1 MKRIILSVF
10 AAAVTAA
17 WAVPASAVDITFS
30 GQYRLRTEW
39 RDDVNFD
46 KNAAPGTQDDWGQ
59 RVRLTTNVKA
69 TDDTSVRIT
78 LQDTRV
84 WGTEGE
90 NIGGGPNLTTLGGQG
105 NHLDLH
111 EAYLNVDNVLG
122 APVTL
127 RAGRQELAY
136 GDQRLIGNFNW
147 SNDARSFDALKVM
160 YTSDIVNVDAFWSKL
175 NDNNV
180 LAADASSGG
189 GGTNDADFYGL
200 YATLKAIPNNTIDIY
215 VLNLAGNF
223 AGTTGV
229 TPNVTGRSNLTTIGA
244 RLNGAIA
251 GLDYTLELPYE
262 NGSNTTGTGTTTN
275 AWAAAA
281 KVGYSIPG
289 APAKLR
295 VGAEYDYAEGTSG
308 GGDHGNTFFNLFPT
322 NHNKFGIMDLA
333 AWRNISALN
342 VNVSAQ
348 PTDKL
353 GVYFAW
359 WNLNKASAGDN
370 WYTAANWNNVPAAA
384 LQGGTS
390 HKSIGNEIDLV
401 GTYKYNNA
409 LTGEAGYGHFFA
421 GDAVKEGVLAANPGG
436 SKTDQDYLYLMLTAN
451 F

>member
-17 WAVPASAVDITFS
+17 WAVPAHAVDITFG

-39 RDDVNFD
+39 RDDVNFNKD
-46 KNAAPGTQDDWGQ
+46 VAPGAQDDWGQ

-69 TDDTSVRIT
+69 TDDTSVKIT

-84 WGTEGE
+84 WGTEGL
-90 NIGGGPNLTTLGGQG
+90 NAGGGPALTTLGAQG
-105 NHLDLH
+105 NRLDLH
-111 EAYLNVDNVLG
+111 EAYLNVNDILG

-127 RAGRQELAY
+127 RAGRQELVY
-136 GDQRLIGNFNW
+136 GDQRLIGNFDW
-147 SNDARSFDALKVM
+147 SNDARSFDALKLM
-160 YTSDIVNVDAFWSKL
+160 YASDMVNVDAFWSKL
-175 NDNNV
+175 NDNNI
-180 LAADASSGG
+180 LTADGGSSTVETG
-189 GGTNDADFYGL
+189 NDADFYGL
-200 YATLKAIPNNTIDIY
+200 YATVKAIPNNTLDVY
-215 VLNLAGNF
+215 VLNLSGSF
-223 AGTTGV
+223 VTGV
-229 TPNVTGRSNLTTIGA
+229 TATSNLTTIGA
-244 RLNGAIA
+244 RLNGSIA
-251 GLDYTLELPYE
+251 GLDYTLEVPYE
-262 NGSNTTGTGTTTN
+262 TGSNTHATGSRTD

-289 APAKLR
+289 APAKIR

-333 AWRNISALN
+333 AWRNISAIN
-342 VNVSAQ
+342 VNASAQ

-353 GVYFAW
+353 RLYAAW

-370 WYTAANWNNVPAAA
+370 WYQGANWNNIPGAGV
-384 LQGGTS
+384 QGATS

-409 LTGEAGYGHFFA
+409 LTAEAGYGHFFA
-421 GDAVKEGVLAANPGG
+421 GDVIKDTQGG
-436 SKTDQDYLYLMLTAN
+436 SKTDQDYGFLMLTAN

>member
-39 RDDVNFD
+39 RDDVNFNKD
-46 KNAAPGTQDDWGQ
+46 VAPGTQDDWAQ
-59 RVRLTTNVKA
+59 RVRLTANVKA
-69 TDDTSVRIT
+69 TDDTSVKIT
-78 LQDTRV
+78 LQDSRV
-84 WGTEGE
+84 WGTEGLAT
-90 NIGGGPNLTTLGGQG
+90 GGGPNLTTLGTQG
-105 NHLDLH
+105 NRLDLH

-127 RAGRQELAY
+127 RAGRQELVY

-147 SNDARSFDALKVM
+147 SNEARAFDALKVM
-160 YTSDIVNVDAFWSKL
+160 YASDIVNVDAFWSKL

-180 LAADASSGG
+180 LTADAASGG
-189 GGTNDADFYGL
+189 SGTNDADFYGI
-200 YATLKAIPNNTIDIY
+200 YATVKAIPNNTLDIY
-215 VLNLAGNF
+215 VLNLSGSF
-223 AGTTGV
+223 V
-229 TPNVTGRSNLTTIGA
+229 SNVNGRGNLTTIGA

-262 NGSNTTGTGTTTN
+262 NGSNTNAAGGQTTN

-289 APAKLR
+289 APAKIR
-295 VGAEYDYAEGTSG
+295 VGAEYDYAEGTSNG
-308 GGDHGNTFFNLFPT
+308 VANGDSSHTFFNLFPT

-342 VNVSAQ
+342 VNVTAQ

-359 WNLNKASAGDN
+359 WNLNKASAGDH
-370 WYTAANWNNVPAAA
+370 WYQSANWNNLPGGA
-384 LQGGTS
+384 LQGATS

-409 LTGEAGYGHFFA
+409 LTAEAGYGHFFV
-421 GDAVKEGVLAANPGG
+421 GDVVTDTQGG
-436 SKTDQDYLYLMLTAN
+436 SKADQDYGYLMLTAS